1 MSSLSLH
8 RFEELFYLPSGY
20 VLDFTN
26 ATFESFVFKS
36 VSISIYDF
44 KYESET
50 GGSKAKRLRRLVRIE
65 NNQIVFK
72 LFSDLLNYWKDK
84 YFENTTDDRKLL
96 YQQCLVELNKIA
108 PDTAKLSEVIHKVE
122 MPADN
127 TIAELRISL
136 NRDLSD
142 SRYNAALDRLHTF
155 AIKYF
160 KGKCLKSG
168 ITNTDGKALQ
178 SLAGEYIKKIEP
190 NQSEMTVRILKVSIS
205 VLDRF
210 NEIRNDNSLAHDND
224 LVNNLEAKLIIE
236 WVLSTLN
243 FIDSL

>member
-1 MSSLSLH
+1 MSKLALH
-8 RFEELFYLPSGY
+8 RFEELLNLSSGY

-26 ATFESFVFKS
+26 ATFEAFVFKS
-36 VSISIYDF
+36 VGVSIYES
-44 KYESET
+44 KYESES
-50 GGSKAKRLRRLVRIE
+50 GGSKAKRLRKLVRIE
-65 NNQIVFK
+65 DDKVVFK
-72 LFSDLLNYWKDK
+72 LFSDLLAYWKQK
-84 YFENTTDDRKLL
+84 YLADSNDDRKLL
-96 YQQCLVELNKIA
+96 YQQCIIELNKIA

-168 ITNTDGKALQ
+168 ITNTEGKALQ